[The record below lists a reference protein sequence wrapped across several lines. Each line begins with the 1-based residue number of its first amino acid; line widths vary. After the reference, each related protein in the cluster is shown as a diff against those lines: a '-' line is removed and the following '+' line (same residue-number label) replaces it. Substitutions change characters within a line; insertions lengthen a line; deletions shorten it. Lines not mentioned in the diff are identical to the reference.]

1 MAEEREIYL
10 MPRITEAAFPELLEL
25 MVGEEDFP
33 RTFREWTALWER
45 RRLVEERDHGYDV
58 VFIDVV
64 PASLA
69 SYWIFRRIG
78 EASDSTSQCWRGSER
93 PIWLR
98 ATHR

>member
-45 RRLVEERDHGYDV
+45 RRLEEERDHGYDV

-64 PASLA
+64 PVSFANYCELL
-69 SYWIFRRIG
+69 
-78 EASDSTSQCWRGSER
+78 DLPTNWRGLGQY
-93 PIWLR
+93 IAVL
-98 ATHR
+98 AGQ

>member
-45 RRLVEERDHGYDV
+45 RRLMEERDHGYDV
-58 VFIDVV
+58 VFIDVI
-64 PASLA
+64 PASFA
-69 SYWIFRRIG
+69 SYCELLDFPT
-78 EASDSTSQCWRGSER
+78 DWRGLGQY
-93 PIWLR
+93 IAVL
-98 ATHR
+98 AGQ